1 MHGFKLC
8 LKFEQ
13 QTYLPND
20 KNDTSPRGKES
31 GFVSRKFDVL
41 IEKLFMPWVCTLFL
55 DREQQISS
63 IEAEESLQWMSSS
76 DVKLS
81 LFWLRSLHNPSIC
94 RKLEMHME
102 SDIWLNQHL
111 GSWKE
116 AFSLHIN
123 SKSVYHLLNMGVGCW
138 LQKKMTG
145 GLCFDIAC
153 TCIS

>member
-1 MHGFKLC
+1 
-8 LKFEQ
+8 
-13 QTYLPND
+13 
-20 KNDTSPRGKES
+20 
-31 GFVSRKFDVL
+31 
-41 IEKLFMPWVCTLFL
+41 MPWVCTLFL

-138 LQKKMTG
+138 LQNKMTG
-145 GLCFDIAC
+145 GLCLANLIHSKKRFSWDKAIKGNWL
-153 TCIS
+153 THPTEIFKWFLFLWGSGQLLRRIHIPS